1 MTRFLKENGVT
12 YNIYG
17 DPSGMNRTWKLDILP
32 YLVSAE
38 EWAVCEAGLIQRATL
53 FNLLLK
59 DIYRAQQ
66 LMKEGL
72 LPMEIICNHPGFIR
86 ECSGI
91 KLTGQQ
97 LVLYSA

>member
-59 DIYRAQQ
+59 DIYGAQR

-72 LPMEIICNHPGFIR
+72 GGCIMLSQFE
-86 ECSGI
+86 
-91 KLTGQQ
+91 
-97 LVLYSA
+97 AA